1 MTDDRREGIAPEAD
15 LDDAAPSVGVAG
27 NTRLTSLTATLL
39 LALFILQ
46 IASAVGFALLSY
58 NLAALGGPA
67 YDVIRPVHFFV
78 GFLLM
83 PLIAVKL
90 LSTGYR
96 FGRYYTG
103 NRAYHD
109 AGPPRPVPRLIAP
122 ILIAS
127 SVTLFGS
134 GVEMWSFQNQFGYAW
149 TAIHNV
155 SAFVFTAALITHIAL
170 HVREAHRHAAA
181 DLAGTPITVA
191 GADPDVSVHEPL
203 GGAVTRRAVLGGGL
217 AVGAVLGVGASGF
230 PVTSWNFL
238 QPLRP
243 GAGAFDFPV
252 MNYEGG
258 GQQVDVAAWRLRI
271 SGAVGA
277 PLELSEAQ
285 LLALP
290 AEEHRYAINCVD
302 GWTAV
307 RTWRGVPVA
316 ALLRMARVEEGF
328 GHVLVRST
336 SGYFW
341 DHASSHMLARGAL
354 ICTHIDGRRLNDDHG
369 YPARLIVPGL
379 LGKSLIKWIDGLV
392 VGHGGPENLVGPH
405 LDFKNPIISGHQL
418 PSDPVGHR

>member
-1 MTDDRREGIAPEAD
+1 MTEDRREDTAPEAD
-15 LDDAAPSVGVAG
+15 AEGAAPSVGVAG
-27 NTRLTSLTATLL
+27 NSRLTSLTGTLL

-96 FGRYYTG
+96 FGRYYT
-103 NRAYHD
+103 RDRSYHD

-155 SAFVFTAALITHIAL
+155 SAFVFTSALIIHIVC
-170 HVREAHRHAAA
+170 HVREAHRNAAA
-181 DLAGTPITVA
+181 DLAGTPIAVA
-191 GADPDVSVHEPL
+191 GADPGAPVHEPL

-277 PLELSEAQ
+277 PLELTEAQ

-307 RTWRGVPVA
+307 RTWRGCRWRRCCAWRRWTTTPVMCSCARRA
-316 ALLRMARVEEGF
+316 A
-328 GHVLVRST
+328 T
-336 SGYFW
+336 SGIT
-341 DHASSHMLARGAL
+341 HAATCSRRAR
-354 ICTHIDGRRLNDDHG
+354 
-369 YPARLIVPGL
+369 
-379 LGKSLIKWIDGLV
+379 
-392 VGHGGPENLVGPH
+392 
-405 LDFKNPIISGHQL
+405 
-418 PSDPVGHR
+418 